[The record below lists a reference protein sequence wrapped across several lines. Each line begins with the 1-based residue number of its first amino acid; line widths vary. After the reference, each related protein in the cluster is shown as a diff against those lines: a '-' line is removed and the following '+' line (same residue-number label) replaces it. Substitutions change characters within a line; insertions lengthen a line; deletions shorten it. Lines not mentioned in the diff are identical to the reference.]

1 MNHTPITHQWFKW
14 SQLPQKNHE
23 VENHMARSLHIL
35 LDKPMKN
42 TNHKPK
48 ASVWADIFTARKSWS
63 HLEAVFLQA
72 NVTTF
77 IDNMV

>member
-1 MNHTPITHQWFKW
+1 
-14 SQLPQKNHE
+14 
-23 VENHMARSLHIL
+23 MARSLHIL

>member
-23 VENHMARSLHIL
+23 VENHMARRLHIL

-42 TNHKPK
+42 TNKPK
-48 ASVWADIFTARKSWS
+48 ASMWADVLMARKSWS

-72 NVTTF
+72 NVTAFT
-77 IDNMV
+77 DNMV